1 MSAAITLATGDH
13 MAQLLSLMSRRA
25 TEATGTDETD
35 DTVLSRQHAL
45 KPLLA
50 GGPEGAVWLVG
61 PPRAPLGYVIVT
73 FGWSVALGGREA
85 WIEDVFVRPS
95 VRRRGIGREVLHA
108 IGVSL
113 RQAEVRALQVRL
125 PADQATAI
133 SFCSSAGFTQN
144 PGLAVMTDLL

>member
-1 MSAAITLATGDH
+1 MSAAITLANGEH
-13 MAQLLSLMSRRA
+13 MAQLLALMARRA
-25 TEATGTDETD
+25 TETTDTSEAD
-35 DTVLSRQHAL
+35 DAHIARQHAL
-45 KPLLA
+45 KPLLS

-73 FGWSVALGGREA
+73 FGWNVGLGGREA

-113 RQAEVRALQVRL
+113 RQAGVRALQVRI
-125 PADQATAI
+125 PEKETTAI
-133 SFCSSAGFTQN
+133 SFCASAGFS
-144 PGLAVMTDLL
+144 PDPAMSLMTDLL